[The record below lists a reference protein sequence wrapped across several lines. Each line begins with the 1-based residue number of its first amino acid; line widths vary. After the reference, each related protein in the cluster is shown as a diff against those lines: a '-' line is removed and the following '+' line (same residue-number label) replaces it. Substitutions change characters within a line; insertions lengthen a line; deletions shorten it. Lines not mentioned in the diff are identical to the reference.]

1 LSCFEIEVLA
11 MNKEEKVG
19 YLANIYQ
26 LLMSDGVVDRLE
38 EKAFEEI
45 SKDIGAGY
53 FERRS
58 GMEAAR
64 EDGFVAKPVG
74 RWSDRIKNL
83 EDMLY
88 AAICNGVVDAAEKR
102 LIKEFGGNVGISQE
116 QFDVIKEETRAR
128 YAEYKAKTT

>member
-1 LSCFEIEVLA
+1 

-19 YLANIYQ
+19 YLANVYQ
-26 LLMSDGVVDRLE
+26 LILSDGVVDRFE

-64 EDGFVAKPVG
+64 EDGFEAKAVG

-102 LIKEFGGNVGISQE
+102 LIKEFGGQVGISQE
-116 QFDVIKEETRAR
+116 QFEVVKQEARER
-128 YAEYKAKTT
+128 YAEYKAETT

>member
-1 LSCFEIEVLA
+1 

-26 LLMSDGVVDRLE
+26 LIMSDGVVDRFE
-38 EKAFEEI
+38 ERAFEEI

-64 EDGFVAKPVG
+64 EDSFSAKPVG

-83 EDMLY
+83 EDMLF
-88 AAICNGVVDAAEKR
+88 AAICNGVVDAAEKK
-102 LIKEFGGNVGISQE
+102 LLKEFGSQVGIDQA
-116 QFDVIKEETRAR
+116 QFDVIKEETKHR
-128 YAEYKAKTT
+128 